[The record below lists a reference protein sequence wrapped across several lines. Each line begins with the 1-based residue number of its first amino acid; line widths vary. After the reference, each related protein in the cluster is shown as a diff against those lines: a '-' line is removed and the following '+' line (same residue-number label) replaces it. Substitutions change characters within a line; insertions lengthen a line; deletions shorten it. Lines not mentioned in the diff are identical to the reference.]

1 MKRPTV
7 GALSAAVR
15 RFLGE
20 YLPHQRACSPHTILG
35 YRDSLK
41 LLFQFA
47 ARTKRKVTDLTVE
60 CLTPQIVASFLDY
73 LESKRGNQTATRNV
87 RLTAI
92 HSFFEYLGREYPEY
106 LQQAQRVLSVPF
118 KRATQRT
125 VDYLEADELR
135 HVLEAVDQ
143 STRMGR
149 RDYLLLIVLFNTGAR
164 VQEIVSLNTTDLR
177 LIPPVSVQFLAK
189 GKKERLCP
197 LWPET
202 AKLIQKYCREAGV
215 TFQESEPLF
224 CNHRGGRLTRF
235 GARLILQRHARRAAQ
250 SCPALAKKR
259 IHPHVLRHS
268 TAVHLL
274 KAGVDLSTIAH
285 WLGHASINT
294 THKYLTIDLEAKRAA
309 LAAAGPIVAQ
319 SAGAVSRRASEDLIQ
334 WLESL

>member
-1 MKRPTV
+1 MKRTDSEI
-7 GALSAAVR
+7 LSAAVKG
-15 RFLGE
+15 FLGDF
-20 YLPHQRACSPHTILG
+20 LPHQRACSTHTILS

-41 LLFQFA
+41 LLLQFA
-47 ARTKRKVTDLTVE
+47 AGIKRKMTELTVE
-60 CLTPQIVASFLDY
+60 HLNPQTVALFLDH
-73 LESKRGNQTATRNV
+73 LESKRENQATTRNV

-92 HSFFEYLGREYPEY
+92 HSFFEYLGREYPEHL
-106 LQQAQRVLSVPF
+106 LQAHRVLSVPF
-118 KRATQRT
+118 KRTTQRT
-125 VDYLEADELR
+125 VDYLTADELR
-135 HVLEAVDQ
+135 RVLEAVDR
-143 STRMGR
+143 STSMGR
-149 RDYLLLIVLFNTGAR
+149 RDYLLLTVLFNTGAR

-177 LIPPVSVQFLAK
+177 LIPPASIKLLAK
-189 GKKERLCP
+189 GRKERICP

-202 AKLIQKYCREAGV
+202 AKLIKQFCHETGL
-215 TFQESEPLF
+215 TLHESNPLF

-235 GARLILQRHARRAAQ
+235 GARLILLRHAELAAK

-294 THKYLTIDLEAKRAA
+294 THKYLTIDLETKRVA
-309 LAAAGPIVAQ
+309 LAAAGPVVAK
-319 SAGAVSRRASEDLIQ
+319 SGGAPRRRVGEDLLQ